1 MGQISLGIKKLPK
14 FDIIDLRLLFHRYIF
29 VPRKCPR
36 KTPFKAQWFPWMEQ
50 SQLIYQDRGRRDC
63 PLYSTVSYGPGR
75 EMERKSGVILYQL
88 CITIFIISSVFI
100 LMAMVIGI
108 FIGFIAQ
115 YRRLYLSRNSCLPI
129 SEEKAEKRRTSFME
143 VPQNEPLEE
152 VQIIKLPKSKEV
164 LRRQNTITT
173 VELV

>member
-1 MGQISLGIKKLPK
+1 
-14 FDIIDLRLLFHRYIF
+14 
-29 VPRKCPR
+29 
-36 KTPFKAQWFPWMEQ
+36 
-50 SQLIYQDRGRRDC
+50 
-63 PLYSTVSYGPGR
+63 
-75 EMERKSGVILYQL
+75 
-88 CITIFIISSVFI
+88 
-100 LMAMVIGI
+100 MAMVIGI